1 MLRRILV
8 TATVGFIVLA
18 LWTFLVNGLF
28 GFAVRVQM
36 NRVAD
41 EPAVHRALKANITAP
56 GAYLVNPALTG
67 EREYPPGEPVFGVT
81 YSGMGH
87 EAAGR
92 MMPVEVGLAFVAAL
106 IVAGLLSLASD
117 RVLSTWLRRTGF
129 VAAIGLL
136 LAVAADLSR
145 FGIGGCPLGPAAAM
159 AAVRVAGWALAGLA
173 MAWAMRPPANEPG
186 RV

>member
-1 MLRRILV
+1 
-8 TATVGFIVLA
+8 
-18 LWTFLVNGLF
+18 
-28 GFAVRVQM
+28 
-36 NRVAD
+36 
-41 EPAVHRALKANITAP
+41 
-56 GAYLVNPALTG
+56 
-67 EREYPPGEPVFGVT
+67 VFGVT

-136 LAVAADLSR
+136 LAAAADLSR
-145 FGIGGCPLGPAAAM
+145 FGIGGCPAGSGRGHGCRPSGRMGAGRPGDGVGHAAAGER
-159 AAVRVAGWALAGLA
+159 AWPRVRA
-173 MAWAMRPPANEPG
+173 
-186 RV
+186 